1 MQKIDTKINAKK
13 FLKTILEKILERIY
27 VKKCYCSLFVALC
40 PGIMYNSNYEVYCF

>member
-1 MQKIDTKINAKK
+1 MQKIDTKINTKI
-13 FLKTILEKILERIY
+13 LKNNSGEILERIY

>member
-1 MQKIDTKINAKK
+1 MQKIDTKINEKK
-13 FLKTILEKILERIY
+13 FLKTILERIY